1 MVLKQWL
8 IIMSKSLVR
17 EQYLKK
23 RMNLNLEL
31 KEQYDRQILNNI
43 INNLNYQ
50 NSDIIGCYY
59 PIKNEFDC
67 LLLIKQAWIDNKI
80 VALVRMNSDK
90 TLSFYQINSL
100 ADLVN
105 DNKYQI
111 YQPKNNNRII
121 NLKAIDII
129 YMPLLA
135 YNLRGYRLG
144 YGQGYYDRTLI
155 HYNNVIIGL
164 GYSFQEEKIIKYQSH
179 DQKCNLI
186 INEKGIIHL

>member
-1 MVLKQWL
+1 MN
-8 IIMSKSLVR
+8 KSLIR
-17 EQYLKK
+17 KQYLKK
-23 RMNLNLEL
+23 RMNLKLEL
-31 KEQYDRQILNNI
+31 KIKYDQQILSNI
-43 INNLNYQ
+43 ISNLNYQ
-50 NSDIIGCYY
+50 NSKIIGCYY

-67 LLLIKQAWIDNKI
+67 SILIKQAWIDNKI

-90 TLSFYQINSL
+90 TLSFYQINSF
-100 ADLVN
+100 ADLVI

-111 YQPKNNNRII
+111 YQPKNNKKII
-121 NLKAIDII
+121 NLKAIDTI
-129 YMPLLA
+129 YIPLLA

-155 HYNNVIIGL
+155 HYNNIIIGL
-164 GYSFQEEKIIKYQSH
+164 GYSFQEEKIIKYQRY